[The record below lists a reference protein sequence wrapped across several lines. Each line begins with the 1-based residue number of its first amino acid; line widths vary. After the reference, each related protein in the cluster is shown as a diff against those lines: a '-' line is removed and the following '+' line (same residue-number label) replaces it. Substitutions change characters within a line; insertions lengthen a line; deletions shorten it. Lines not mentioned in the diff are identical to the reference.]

1 MGFLKSLFSGNTQ
14 QNTENDKQKNI
25 QKKFDI
31 FKYDGMRAQRAGQID
46 FAIKFFTEA
55 IALQKD
61 FEAMNYLS
69 QAYIQK
75 GELDDAG
82 ELLQEMLELEPEH
95 TETYLILANINFMQE
110 KYEDMGGYAKKV
122 IELQKENASAHYLL
136 GKSEHYLKNDIM
148 AIASLTQAIQ
158 LKNNYTEALLLRAD
172 ILISLNQYKEAAEDV
187 DLILKENAE
196 DEAALLLRAQI
207 QESTGN
213 GEEAEK
219 DYLYVIELNPFNEQA
234 YLKLGK
240 HFTDKGEASKAI
252 ELYNEAVELNPNF
265 TLAYHERGRAKLI
278 NGDKDGSIEDL
289 KKALELDPKGNENL
303 TGKFENSEVKPETI
317 PGIF

>member
-82 ELLQEMLELEPEH
+82 
-95 TETYLILANINFMQE
+95 A
-110 KYEDMGGYAKKV
+110 A
-122 IELQKENASAHYLL
+122 ASADRAFHAPVPTPACSYDRTLL
-136 GKSEHYLKNDIM
+136 
-148 AIASLTQAIQ
+148 IAA
-158 LKNNYTEALLLRAD
+158 
-172 ILISLNQYKEAAEDV
+172 
-187 DLILKENAE
+187 
-196 DEAALLLRAQI
+196 
-207 QESTGN
+207 
-213 GEEAEK
+213 
-219 DYLYVIELNPFNEQA
+219 
-234 YLKLGK
+234 
-240 HFTDKGEASKAI
+240 
-252 ELYNEAVELNPNF
+252 
-265 TLAYHERGRAKLI
+265 
-278 NGDKDGSIEDL
+278 
-289 KKALELDPKGNENL
+289 
-303 TGKFENSEVKPETI
+303 
-317 PGIF
+317 